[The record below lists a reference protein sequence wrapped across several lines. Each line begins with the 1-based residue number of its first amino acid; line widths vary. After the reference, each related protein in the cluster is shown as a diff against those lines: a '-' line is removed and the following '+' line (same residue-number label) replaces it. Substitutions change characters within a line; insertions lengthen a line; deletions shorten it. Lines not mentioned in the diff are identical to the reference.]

1 MSITRPARWVLS
13 AVIAVI
19 ALIGAV
25 LSVPTVAHAD
35 AATGSG
41 GLFSAAS
48 GRLITVTKAPAN
60 TWTTVKVQG
69 VAGIPQSGVAAV
81 QVAFITYSAD
91 DAGSLYAAKTGT
103 TPNTSIATALYPKDA
118 ATTVSIVPVGADGSI
133 QISTST
139 STSYAVDVQGYYS
152 SGTPAAGGFNA
163 IDSNRLNTVPGDT
176 VYGAGQSVTFGLG
189 GSIPSNAGAVVLN
202 ILAFPQDTTSGGWL
216 AANTP
221 GTSGGAQ
228 LNWPAGENY
237 NWTTIVKTPSSAG
250 GKATIQIGPRGKVKL
265 AVSVIGYY
273 AAASTTWK
281 NGTFVPG
288 QATVLD
294 TKANGGGIASGA
306 TKTVQVAGMQGVPPV
321 GSGIQYVAASVRLYP
336 KADGHEQ
343 TFASD
348 STPELTSAAFSANQP
363 ISAFTMVPLG
373 PDGAIKIQNSSGGVL
388 DVGVDIQGWFSSLP
402 EGPRAGNDYE
412 GSRTSATNLPFPIS
426 DQTST
431 QVDVGTG
438 NMQLN
443 IAALSLPGVTSN
455 VPIGASYNSRGWR
468 TAVDSLP
475 TANRWNWALDAAGDL
490 SANGSGVEW
499 TDGTGATWQF
509 KPAAAGGGAYT
520 SPAGLQM
527 TLTLTNSGYTLK
539 SWTSNQT
546 INFDLG
552 GNATSV
558 VDRNS
563 NKVTINRN
571 GANVTSVV
579 STAGPSSARTLNAKY
594 DGATFTLTQGSGSA
608 ARSVSFVKDSSGNIT
623 SYTDATGQK
632 TTFAYSGS
640 DLTTI
645 TAPTGGVTSFS
656 YDSSDRVTQVQQQ
669 NTSAGS
675 PGTAVTR
682 FSYASDTSTQVAGPR
697 SDQSKSV
704 ADAAHTTYTL
714 DGNDLVTKAVDPAG
728 REQSRSYNA
737 ANNGVATAT
746 SGTGTGA
753 SKTTNSYN
761 ANSSQ
766 SLTKSQSSSGASSS
780 ATYGSAAATA
790 YLPATST
797 DSSSNTT
804 TYGYSGVGN
813 QLSTTTGNSANA
825 ATAKLEYNSNGTVKT
840 ATAPGNDGN
849 PTNYA
854 YDANNQLAIVTPP
867 TGTKLGNK
875 NMTYDGFGRLQTET
889 DGRGNT
895 TTFTYDNDDRLLT
908 TSFSDGTATVTK
920 TYDGNGNLTKEVSAG
935 GTITN
940 VYDQQNRMTSTTNTA
955 GGGTI
960 TYGYDLAGNIASVT
974 DGQGAVQHDYDQA
987 NVLTATTYPTSS
999 GTAKQLY
1006 TNDDKGRRT
1015 DTWLNAVA
1023 NSDPTKDPT
1032 SWKAH
1037 QHTDYDSSGKV
1048 TRVRGWTDSANP
1060 KAVVDITYC
1069 YLDGVNPGADCSAT
1083 NTAADRDKIQW
1094 SKDNITGQ
1102 TTDYGYTNPD
1112 GSSSNRLTGITQAG
1126 GTNPTNWA
1134 YTYDA
1139 AGNRTEAKATKSGD
1153 GSQISDQK
1161 LTYNAVGQI
1170 TSTGYDYDGTGNL
1183 TAAPGQTY
1191 TYNGAQQLTQSTSNG
1206 TKTSYTYAGAD
1217 MNKLLSQTT
1226 DGGKD
1231 YDYTYGT
1238 NDRQGVP
1245 VITSR
1250 TVAGTGIASVIAD
1263 PSTGQ
1268 PLDLRTTDGVTS
1280 MWVLDGTGSPS
1291 AALADTGSVA
1301 YTVTYNAYGAESVTT
1316 GGNSAAW
1323 AQNPYGFKAGLRVG
1337 DPNAALTK
1345 FGYRWQNSQ
1354 IGQWI
1359 ERDTL
1364 DAPLDPANA
1373 NRYAY
1378 AGADPING
1386 SDPTG
1391 RAAFDGLNDAFGKA
1405 GIAGDVAN
1413 TFYYASQ
1420 GRYKDA
1426 AKTFVGSV
1434 TGGIA
1439 GATCEGI
1446 LVGATGGVGV
1456 VGSVGCYAVGS
1467 LVSKATTGE
1476 L

>member
-1 MSITRPARWVLS
+1 
-13 AVIAVI
+13 
-19 ALIGAV
+19 
-25 LSVPTVAHAD
+25 
-35 AATGSG
+35 
-41 GLFSAAS
+41 LFSAAS

-81 QVAFITYSAD
+81 QVAFVTYNAD
-91 DAGSLYAAKTGT
+91 DAGSLYAAKTGA

-118 ATTVSIVPVGADGSI
+118 ATTTSIVPVGDDGSI
-133 QISTST
+133 QVSTST

-163 IDSNRLNTVPGDT
+163 IDSNRLSTVPGDT

-189 GSIPSNAGAVVLN
+189 GSVPSNAGAVVLN

-216 AANTP
+216 SANTP
-221 GTSGGAQ
+221 GVSGGAQ
-228 LNWPAGENY
+228 LNWPAGDNY

-250 GKATIQIGPRGKVKL
+250 GKAQIQIGPRGKVKL

-294 TKANGGGIASGA
+294 TKANGGGIAGGGA
-306 TKTVQVAGMQGVPPV
+306 VKTIQVAGVNGVPPV
-321 GSGIQYVAASVRLYP
+321 GSGIQYVAASIRLYP
-336 KADGHEQ
+336 KAGGHEQ
-343 TFASD
+343 TYASD
-348 STPELTSAAFSANQP
+348 SAPELTSAAFNANEP

-412 GSRTSATNLPFPIS
+412 GARTSATNLPFPIT

-443 IAALSLPGVTSN
+443 IGALSLPGVTSS

-468 TAVDSLP
+468 TAVGSLP
-475 TANRWNWALDAAGDL
+475 TANRWNWAFNAAGDL

-509 KPAAAGGGAYT
+509 RPGTGAGAYT

-571 GANVTSVV
+571 GANVTSIV
-579 STAGPSSARTLNAKY
+579 SNAGPSAARTLNAKY
-594 DGATFTLTQGSGSA
+594 EGGTFNLTQGSGSA
-608 ARSVSFVKDSSGNIT
+608 TRSVSFVKDGSGNIT

-645 TAPTGGVTSFS
+645 TAPTGGVTAFT
-656 YDSSDRVTQVQQQ
+656 YDSTDRVTKVEQR

-728 REQSRSYNA
+728 REQGRTYNA
-737 ANNGVATAT
+737 ANNGVATST

-753 SKTTNSYN
+753 SKTTNSYGQ
-761 ANSSQ
+761 NSGQ

-780 ATYGSAAATA
+780 ATYGSASATA
-790 YLPATST
+790 YLPETST

-804 TYGYSGVGN
+804 KYGYSGVGN
-813 QLSTTTGNSANA
+813 QLSSTTGNSANA
-825 ATAKLEYNSNGTVKT
+825 ATAKVEYNSNGTVKT

-849 PTNYA
+849 PTKYA
-854 YDANNQLAIVTPP
+854 YDANNQLGVITPP
-867 TGTKLGNK
+867 TGTKLGEK
-875 NMTYDGFGRLQTET
+875 NLTYDGFGRLRTET

-908 TSFSDGTATVTK
+908 TSFSDGTTTVTK
-920 TYDGNGNLTKEVSAG
+920 AYDGNGNLTNEASAS
-935 GTITN
+935 GTVTN
-940 VYDQQNRMTSTTNTA
+940 VYDQENHLTSTANTA
-955 GGGTI
+955 GGGTV
-960 TYGYDLAGNIASVT
+960 TYGYDLAGNISKVA
-974 DGQGAVQHDYDQA
+974 DGQGTVQHDYDQA
-987 NVLTATTYPTSS
+987 NVLTSTTYPTSS

-1023 NSDPTKDPT
+1023 NSDATKDPT
-1032 SWKAH
+1032 SWQAR
-1037 QHTDYDSSGKV
+1037 QHVDYDSSGKV
-1048 TRVRGWTDSANP
+1048 TRVRGWTNSASQQ
-1060 KAVVDITYC
+1060 AVVDVTYC
-1069 YLDGVNPGADCSAT
+1069 YLDGVKPGADCSST

-1094 SKDNITGQ
+1094 AKDNLTGQ

-1126 GTNPTNWA
+1126 GSDPTNWA

-1139 AGNRTEAKATKSGD
+1139 AGNRTEAKATKAGD
-1153 GSQISDQK
+1153 GSLISDQK

-1183 TAAPGQTY
+1183 IAAAGQTFS
-1191 TYNGAQQLTQSTSNG
+1191 YNGAQQMTASVTDG
-1206 TKTSYTYAGAD
+1206 VKTSYTYAGAD
-1217 MNKLLSQTT
+1217 MNKLLSQITE
-1226 DGGKD
+1226 GGPK

-1250 TVAGTGIASVIAD
+1250 TIAGTGTASIITD

-1268 PLDLRTTDGVTS
+1268 PLNLRTTDGVTS
-1280 MWVLDGTGSPS
+1280 MLVLDGIGNPV
-1291 AALADTGSVA
+1291 AALADTGQTA
-1301 YTVTYNAYGAESVTT
+1301 YTAKFDAYGAETVTAGET
-1316 GGNSAAW
+1316 STQW
-1323 AQNPYGFKAGLRVG
+1323 AQNPYGFKGGLRSTNSNSG
-1337 DPNAALTK
+1337 LTK
-1345 FGYRWQNSQ
+1345 FGYRWQSAAT
-1354 IGQWI
+1354 GQWI
-1359 ERDTL
+1359 QRDTL
-1364 DAPLDPANA
+1364 DAPLAPSNA
-1373 NRYAY
+1373 NRYAF
-1378 AGADPING
+1378 AGDDPINN

-1391 RAAFDGLNDAFGKA
+1391 LISRAGKTA
-1405 GIAGDVAN
+1405 NELLHYGI
-1413 TFYYASQ
+1413 S
-1420 GRYKDA
+1420 
-1426 AKTFVGSV
+1426 SLI
-1434 TGGIA
+1434 GGAIT
-1439 GATCEGI
+1439 ATCA
-1446 LVGATGGVGV
+1446 VGVIALTGPLGLLGGGVCGV
-1456 VGSVGCYAVGS
+1456 VGAASAAVLTQDFEGPFD
-1467 LVSKATTGE
+1467 
-1476 L
+1476 